1 MINRIYKLVGTKKIE
16 VVMRELD
23 LEGKK
28 VIVRPTYLSICAADL
43 RYYFGQRKKEVLR
56 KKLPLALIHEGI
68 GKVLYDPCNRFAVG
82 ENVVMLPNISGTILP
97 YVKENYLSD
106 SIFMSSS
113 ADGFMQ
119 DMVGMQVEQLIK
131 IPNGDRVYVLSELMS
146 VAFNTIMEFENTAHP
161 RRRAVGIWGDGNV
174 GFVVAL
180 ALKYLYPSLCV
191 SVIGKHSKH
200 LQYFSFAD
208 QCYLVDEL
216 PESIQFDHCFECVGG
231 CGSAEAISQ
240 MVEHILPAGSI
251 ALMGVSENEVLINTR
266 KILEKG
272 LKLYGNSRSSRED
285 FQKSVDLITDYPEV
299 ASYLQ
304 TIISQVQMVRGVEDI
319 YTAFEHNETGD
330 FKTVMKWNV

>member
-1 MINRIYKLVGTKKIE
+1 MGTKKIE

-23 LEGKK
+23 LEEGK

-56 KKLPLALIHEGI
+56 KKLPLALVHEGI
-68 GKVLYDPCNRFAVG
+68 GKVLYDPCDRFAVG
-82 ENVVMLPNISGTILP
+82 ENVVMLPNIPGTVLP

-113 ADGFMQ
+113 TDGFMQ
-119 DMVGMQVEQLIK
+119 DMVGIQAEQLIK

-146 VAFNTIMEFENTAHP
+146 VAFNAIMEFENTANP
-161 RRRAVGIWGDGNV
+161 RRRVAGVWGDGNV

-180 ALKYLYPSLCV
+180 ALRYLYPSLRV
-191 SVIGKHSKH
+191 IIIGKHSKH

-216 PESIQFDHCFECVGG
+216 PESIRFDHCFECVGG
-231 CGSAEAISQ
+231 YGSAEAISQ
-240 MVEHILPAGSI
+240 MIEHILPGGSI

-285 FQKSVDLITDYPEV
+285 FQRSVDLITNYPEV

-304 TIISQVQMVRGVEDI
+304 TIISQVHTVRGVEDM

-330 FKTVMKWNV
+330 FKTVMKWSV